1 MEPVVN
7 TIEPVGIAVAPMM
20 ESDSAECWVYVFQCF
35 LRVTRR
41 RPSPQSPRS
50 ERPDDPHGSSVRPS
64 VPIRFVRWFTGF
76 SFLPSSTQ
84 TSVSC
89 LHLHTSQLSLLPYI
103 IIHLRTVGADNHV
116 K

>member
-1 MEPVVN
+1 MEPVIN

-76 SFLPSSTQ
+76 SFLPLST
-84 TSVSC
+84 V
-89 LHLHTSQLSLLPYI
+89 
-103 IIHLRTVGADNHV
+103 
-116 K
+116 